1 MSYTVEWISPI
12 YNRSYGDI
20 QAVINNPL
28 LENAIGAYNAVD
40 LNRIENN
47 TQYVM
52 EDMLERKIIRS
63 VPEGFATSR
72 GWENDDIPTKPDM
85 SRIIGNVIILMEL
98 SNPEISGDLEPLS
111 PSSQITYRVA
121 NAIEKNLEIM
131 KNQPELPIQKFYLE
145 LEHGVI
151 QETQTSAE
159 WIPENDEVVIR
170 GVPYGEYAQFMN
182 FTGWSGSAE
191 DLLCLDNP
199 LAQTTTIT
207 MPFRNV
213 KLTAT
218 FETRIPR
225 TLKLNSGHV
234 CEEGVVTPTGPDEI
248 TCYAGDRLLIVAEVA
263 ATGKAF
269 WDWTGTQEALNN
281 LTGGEK
287 PSSSWLVMPDCD
299 VELTANYIN
308 AGEHSVTVYQPT
320 GTEVNWYNYDEYVSI
335 YPASKGSKWIFD
347 YWSGSTQYLDDIHNS
362 GASFKMPDVNLS
374 FTPHYKYNY
383 SYNTVKVTNGTVDGQ
398 SEITGAMETSSHTIV
413 AGPAPEGQGF
423 YNWSLEGVGSFA
435 NQGNSPTTFT
445 VGDGNAILTATYKPT
460 HKLTL
465 TNINNSGSS
474 TDYDV
479 VEGKTRTLSTNSKVG
494 DYKFNGWYEG
504 ETRLST
510 STSYTITMGT
520 GDRTIEARYDY
531 TPTYTVTLINRN
543 NGGATTTTQ
552 VLSGDYWSSST
563 TDEVGDYLF
572 VRWLK
577 NNSQVSTSLS
587 YGFYVYGDTTIEVE
601 YRAKETYHLTVN
613 NGSGSG
619 DYKERQSVTITAEDG
634 DFSDWSYSNLYS
646 IGSTTSK
653 TTTVKLGRA
662 DGTVTANYNMRSIQ
676 VITNSGTSNYNVRQG
691 NTQSIYANPAPST
704 YEFDKWEVVSGDATF
719 GNYLSASTYVR
730 AGSQDSVVR
739 ATYKPI
745 PSFTITVQNG
755 YVQDSDGNWVT
766 SGTFL
771 RNSNVPIKMIEAPE
785 GYQFLQWEILQGN
798 ENAVY
803 QPLAET
809 TYVQNLLEN
818 VIVKATYYIPDP
830 EIQYTLAITRKD
842 GSVETT
848 QHSVGEKVTIY
859 ADSPDEG
866 YEFRRWTGDTQYVN
880 DRYSQ
885 TAIVNMPARN
895 IELAM
900 QYKQEGATEKFHVI
914 LRNGELLV
922 STEEDPET
930 HEIRETWSD
939 NAEFEEGT
947 VVQIRAI
954 NIPHGYSFY
963 RWWNPDD
970 DGKSMSTVAE
980 LEEPETTLTVEDF
993 DITLE
998 RAISENDKYTLT
1010 LRDGQRGGT
1019 YYEDDEVPVYFA
1031 KEDIDTIHYNW
1042 KRWMGPDINW
1052 AIANL
1057 KVKTST
1063 GTKAFDPFD
1072 NGNYGDDAQII
1083 LMPNRHLELWA
1094 IYDEAYRLKLIN
1106 GTADN
1111 KTEVFNIED
1120 TEITIT
1126 ADPAPEGKVFWKWTG
1141 DTDYVD
1147 AIYDSTTKVYM
1158 PATPINLTAL
1168 YEDAS
1173 DPTGIGYTTLD
1184 LYDDG
1189 EVDVSDI
1196 TVISGAVGS
1205 GFILTD
1211 ANGHI
1216 YMVSE
1221 LADQTATIVKLTQK
1235 QSGGDV

>member
-1 MSYTVEWISPI
+1 MSYTVEWIEPI

-20 QAVINNPL
+20 QAVTDDPY

-40 LNRIENN
+40 INRIEND

-52 EDMLERKIIRS
+52 EYMLDRRIIRS
-63 VPEGFATSR
+63 VPEGFSTSR
-72 GWENDDIPTKPDM
+72 GWEHDDIVTKTDV

-98 SNPEISGDLEPLS
+98 SNPEIQGDLEPLS
-111 PSSQITYRVA
+111 PSAQITYRVA

-131 KNQPELPIQKFYLE
+131 KNQPDLPVQRFWLE
-145 LEHGVI
+145 LEHGII
-151 QETQTSAE
+151 QEYNTNAGWIAE
-159 WIPENDEVVIR
+159 NEVVTIR

-191 DLLCLDNP
+191 DLLCLANP
-199 LAQTTTIT
+199 LAQTTTLT

-213 KLTAT
+213 SLTAT

-225 TLKLNSGHV
+225 TLILNSGHI
-234 CEEGVVTPTGPDEI
+234 CESGIVGPTGPSQI

-263 ATGKAF
+263 ASGKAF
-269 WDWTGTQEALNN
+269 WNWTGTQEAIDN
-281 LTGGEK
+281 LTGGEE

-299 VELTANYIN
+299 VELTAHYIN
-308 AGEHSVTVYQPT
+308 AGEHSVTIYQPT
-320 GTEVNWYNYDEYVSI
+320 GNEVNWYDYDEYVSI
-335 YPASKGSKWIFD
+335 YPASRGNKWVFD
-347 YWSGSTQYLDDIHNS
+347 YWSGSTQYLEDIHDS
-362 GASFKMPDVNLS
+362 GASFKMPDVNLT
-374 FTPHYKYNY
+374 FTPHYRYNY
-383 SYNTVKVTNGTVDGQ
+383 SYNTVRVTNGTVDGQ
-398 SEITGAMETSSHTIV
+398 TEITGAMETSNHTIT

-423 YNWSLEGVGSFA
+423 YNWTLEGVGSFA
-435 NQGNSPTTFT
+435 NQGDSPTTFT
-445 VGDGNAILTATYKPT
+445 VGDGNAILTATYKNL
-460 HKLTL
+460 HRLTV
-465 TNINNSGSS
+465 TNLDNSGSP
-474 TDYDV
+474 TIYDV
-479 VEGKTRTLSTNSKVG
+479 VEGKTKTLSTNSRVG

-510 STSYTITMGT
+510 LTSYTITMGT

-531 TPTYTVTLINRN
+531 TPTYTVTLVNRN
-543 NGGATTTTQ
+543 NGGATTTYS
-552 VLSGDYWSSST
+552 VFSGDYWNSST
-563 TDEVGDYLF
+563 TEEVGDYLF

-577 NNSQVSTSLS
+577 DNSQVSTSLS
-587 YGFYVYGDTTIEVE
+587 YGFYVYGDTTITVE
-601 YRAKETYHLTVN
+601 YRPKETYHLTVN

-619 DYKERQSVTITAEDG
+619 DYKERQSVTITADEG
-634 DFSDWSYSNLYS
+634 DFSDWSYSGLYN
-646 IGSTTSK
+646 IGSTTSR
-653 TTTVKLGRA
+653 TTTVKLGRG
-662 DGTVTANYNMRSIQ
+662 DGTVTANYNLRSIQ
-676 VITNSGTSNYNVRQG
+676 VITNSGTNNYSIRQG
-691 NTQSIYANPAPST
+691 NTQNINANPAPST
-704 YEFDKWEVVSGDATF
+704 YEFDQWEVVSGDATF

-730 AGSQDSVVR
+730 AGSENSVVR

-745 PSFTITVQNG
+745 PYFTITVQNG
-755 YVQDSDGNWVT
+755 YVQDGQNWVT

-798 ENAVY
+798 QNAVY
-803 QPLAET
+803 QPRAET

-818 VIVKATYYIPDP
+818 VIVRATYYIPDP
-830 EIQYTLAITRKD
+830 EIQYTLTITRKD
-842 GSVETT
+842 GSVETS
-848 QHSVGEKVTIY
+848 QHSVGERVTIY
-859 ADSPDEG
+859 ADFPDEG

-880 DRYSQ
+880 DRYSE

-900 QYKQEGATEKFHVI
+900 QYKQEGATEKFHVV

-922 STEEDPET
+922 SSEEDPET
-930 HEIRETWSD
+930 HETIETWSD
-939 NAEFEEGT
+939 NGEFEEGS
-947 VVQIRAI
+947 VVPIRAI

-970 DGKSMSTVAE
+970 DGKSMSTVTE
-980 LEEPETTLTVEDF
+980 LENPNTTLTVEDF

-1019 YYEDDEVPVYFA
+1019 YYENDEVPLYFS
-1031 KEDIDTIHYNW
+1031 KTDTDTIHYNW

-1057 KVKTST
+1057 RVKTQS

-1072 NGNYGDDAQII
+1072 DGDYGDDAQII
-1083 LMPNRHLELWA
+1083 LMPTRHLELWA
-1094 IYDEAYRLKLIN
+1094 TYDEAYRLRLIN
-1106 GTADN
+1106 GTADGSS
-1111 KTEVFNIED
+1111 EVFNPED
-1120 TEITIT
+1120 TEITIV
-1126 ADPAPEGKVFWKWTG
+1126 ANPAPQGKVFWKWSG
-1141 DTDYVD
+1141 DTDYVE
-1147 AIYDSTTKVYM
+1147 AIFDSTTKVYM

-1173 DPTGIGYTTLD
+1173 DPSDIGYTSED
-1184 LYDDG
+1184 LYG
-1189 EVDVSDI
+1189 ETQVDTSDI
-1196 TVISGAVGS
+1196 TVISGTIGF

-1211 ANGHI
+1211 VKGHM

-1221 LADQTATIVKLTQK
+1221 LVDQTATIVRLTQK